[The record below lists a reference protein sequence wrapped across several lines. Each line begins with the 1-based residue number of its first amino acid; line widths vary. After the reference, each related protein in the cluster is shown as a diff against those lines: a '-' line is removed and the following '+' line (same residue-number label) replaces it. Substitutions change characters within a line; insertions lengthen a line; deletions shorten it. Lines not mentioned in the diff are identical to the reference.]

1 MLEDRFNNQI
11 KNSEELKFTINKL
24 EADNNT
30 LRKFQQRCRDIEAKA
45 EALSK
50 EIQRLN
56 NIIRNKDQELN
67 DNRTKFNKYESKIN
81 EFKNIEVYLKDYE
94 NKVALMTKE
103 IDRLNNLIKT
113 KNDDIEQLEKE
124 KLELHTLMN
133 KYKNYEIKI
142 NEYEQVVAKLKN
154 NL

>member
-1 MLEDRFNNQI
+1 
-11 KNSEELKFTINKL
+11 
-24 EADNNT
+24 
-30 LRKFQQRCRDIEAKA
+30 
-45 EALSK
+45 
-50 EIQRLN
+50 LN